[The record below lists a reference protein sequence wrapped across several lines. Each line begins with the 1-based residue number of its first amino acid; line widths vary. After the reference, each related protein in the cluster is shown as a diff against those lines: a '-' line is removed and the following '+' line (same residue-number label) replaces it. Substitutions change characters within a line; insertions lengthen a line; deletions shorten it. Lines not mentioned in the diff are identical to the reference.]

1 MPSLRRVEV
10 PWTGLTGLP
19 GLSVFYTDA
28 ASDVTTNLATFFNA
42 IKGAFPAGLQ
52 WSIPS
57 SGDEID
63 VATGLLTGGWA
74 GGTAAVV
81 AAGPNTSYAAGV
93 GAFVRWGTPLIVGGR
108 RLKGRTFLAPLLSS
122 LYDSSGTIDNANLGA
137 MQSAAST
144 LAAAGKLVTWHRP
157 SAGAPTGG
165 ASATVTSAQVP
176 DQVTWLKTRRI

>member
-10 PWTGLTGLP
+10 TWTGLTGLP

-28 ASDVTTNLATFFNA
+28 ASDVTTNLGTFFNA
-42 IKGAFPAGLQ
+42 IKGAFPTGLS

-57 SGDEID
+57 TGDEVD
-63 VATGLLTGGWA
+63 VATGLLTGSWT
-74 GGTAAVV
+74 GGTAATV
-81 AAGPNTSYAAGV
+81 AAGPNTPYAAGV
-93 GAFVRWGTPLIVGGR
+93 GAFIRWGTPLIIGGR

-122 LYDSSGTIDNANLGA
+122 LYDASGTIDNANLGTL
-137 MQSAAST
+137 QSAAST

-157 SAGAPTGG
+157 STLAPSGG
-165 ASATVTSAQVP
+165 ASATITSAQVP